1 MHWLVQTNLF
11 REDGHERLLSA
22 LERLEVPF
30 TPVEVRPFTDALFVP
45 GTDHEIERPD
55 GPVWVMGSYKL
66 ARIAKSHG
74 LLPGAFLG
82 GLDARATRDLWGA
95 HWLQHGATFEHLREL
110 APLLGLRFVRP
121 VYDSK
126 SFAGRVFT
134 PEEFAEFQ
142 AEACARTVEDDR
154 VHGGTE
160 VIVSTPRVIYSE
172 TRCWVVNGQVVTSSL
187 YKRLGRPHFEEG
199 YPSAQVESFAIWRA
213 RDRPHPNPAYVLDIA
228 DTTDGQF
235 VIETNCLN
243 AAGFYAA
250 DMQKLVNAIE
260 EAHRY
265 GDL

>member
-1 MHWLVQTNLF
+1 MHWLIQTNLF

-22 LERLEVPF
+22 LWRLGVPF
-30 TPVEVRPFTDALFVP
+30 MLVEVRPFTDALFVP
-45 GTDHEIERPD
+45 GTDTEIELPA

-66 ARIAKSHG
+66 VRISRGHG

-82 GLDARATRDLWGA
+82 GLDARSTRDLWGPS
-95 HWLQHGATFEHLREL
+95 WLQYGAIFEHLREL
-110 APLLGLRFVRP
+110 SPLPWPRFVRP

-142 AEACARTVEDDR
+142 SEACARTGEDDR

-172 TRCWVVNGQVVTSSL
+172 TRCWVVNGEVVTSSL

-199 YPSAQVESFAIWRA
+199 WPSEQVESFARWRG

-228 DTTDGQF
+228 DTPEGPK

-260 EAHRY
+260 EAHRHGY
-265 GDL
+265 L